1 MKKAKAE
8 HLRLSRKITNIRNNH
23 IHQATAKLV
32 KTKPMRI
39 VVEDLPIS
47 NLLKKQKTIEGTF
60 LSKITLLLSMFI
72 IQVREVWHCVCK
84 S

>member
-1 MKKAKAE
+1 M
-8 HLRLSRKITNIRNNH
+8 NIRNNH

-39 VVEDLPIS
+39 VVEDLSIS
-47 NLLKKQKTIEGTF
+47 NLLKTKTIESIF
-60 LSKITLLLSMFI
+60 ISKITLLLSMFI
-72 IQVREVWHCVCK
+72 IQVREVRHCVCK